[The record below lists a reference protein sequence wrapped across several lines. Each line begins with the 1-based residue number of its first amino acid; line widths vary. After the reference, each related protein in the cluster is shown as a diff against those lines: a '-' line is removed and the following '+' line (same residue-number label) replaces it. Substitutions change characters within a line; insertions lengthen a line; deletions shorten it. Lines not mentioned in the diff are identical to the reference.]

1 MERKNYFNFPAF
13 RAGLYDVDL
22 SANARL
28 IYVHLVQYSSDKG
41 NNQFKITEPQI
52 AEKLGLLTR
61 EGNLA
66 VKTVQRS
73 LKELEDAGYLQKW
86 QKYKGSGVP
95 LNININFESD
105 FLNTKLN
112 NNKQR
117 LMSNESVDDQVCQPN
132 TSVVVQPLLS
142 NNAIHINPLQSDNN
156 PLQSDNNPGLS
167 DKVDEEKD
175 IIEEEF
181 STEIPDETK
190 TDWRELLDQYHQRV
204 KNAESIA
211 ELDSATHEFTKAATQ
226 MRNLP
231 NEFFSELDEVK
242 EEKEKKVYILKTKPS
257 PV

>member
-1 MERKNYFNFPAF
+1 MDRKNYFNFPAF

-28 IYVHLVQYSSDKG
+28 IYVHLVQFSSDKG

-66 VKTVQRS
+66 VKTVQRA

-95 LNININFESD
+95 LNVNMNFESD

-142 NNAIHINPLQSDNN
+142 DNTIHINPIQSDNN
-156 PLQSDNNPGLS
+156 LGLS
-167 DKVDEEKD
+167 DEVDEDKD
-175 IIEEEF
+175 KIEEEF

-190 TDWRELLDQYHQRV
+190 TDWRELLDQYHQRI
-204 KNAESIA
+204 KNAESVA

-231 NEFFSELDEVK
+231 DEFFSELEEDK